1 MPSNQDLINT
11 FYTAFKNKDY
21 RTMQGCYADNA
32 TFSDPVFTNL
42 NAHEVKAMWEMLIK
56 RGRDLDLTFSN
67 VESTGGTGGAQW
79 VAKYTFSSTQK
90 WVENRVQT
98 YFEFKDGMIV
108 KHIDDFS
115 FYRWSRQALGTMG
128 WLLGWTGFLKKK
140 VQKQAR
146 KGLTQFMQNLP

>member
-1 MPSNQDLINT
+1 MLTNIELIST

-21 RTMQGCYADNA
+21 QTMQGCYADNA

-42 NAHEVKAMWEMLIK
+42 NAQEVKAMWEMLIK
-56 RGRDLDLTFSN
+56 RGRDLDLNFSN
-67 VESTGGTGGAQW
+67 VESIGDTGSAYW
-79 VAKYTFSSTQK
+79 VATYTFSSTNK
-90 WVENRVQT
+90 RVENRIRAS
-98 YFEFKDGMIV
+98 FEFKDGKIV

-115 FYRWSRQALGTMG
+115 FYRWSRQALGTIG
-128 WLLGWTGFLKKK
+128 WLLGWTGFLKNK